1 MNGGEHS
8 RMARKVTYWVSTG
21 LLAALSVFGA
31 FTYLSGS
38 PQAVQGFA
46 HVGYPQQLRII
57 LGIAKLL
64 GAITLVVPGFAK
76 LKEWAY
82 AGFTFAW
89 TSAFVAHYLAK
100 DGLTAFAPLILLL
113 LLAISYLTRPASRQ
127 WAGGASLTG

>member
-38 PQAVQGFA
+38 PQVVQGFA
-46 HVGYPQQLRII
+46 HAGYPQQIRII

-64 GAITLVVPGFAK
+64 GAITLAVPTFPK
-76 LKEWAY
+76 LKERAY
-82 AGFTFAW
+82 SGFTLARPA
-89 TSAFVAHYLAK
+89 AFVAHKL
-100 DGLTAFAPLILLL
+100 
-113 LLAISYLTRPASRQ
+113 R
-127 WAGGASLTG
+127 

>member
-1 MNGGEHS
+1 
-8 RMARKVTYWVSTG
+8 MARKVIYWVSTG
-21 LLAALSVFGA
+21 LVAALSFFAAFG
-31 FTYLSGS
+31 YLSGS

-64 GAITLVVPGFAK
+64 GAITLLVPGFPI

-89 TSAFVAHYLAK
+89 IAAHVAHHVAK
-100 DGLTAFAPLILLL
+100 DGPVQYMPLILLAL
-113 LLAISYLTRPASRQ
+113 LFISYVTRPAGRKWQQPKAATS
-127 WAGGASLTG
+127 